1 MTSAPQHL
9 SPRIPDGLARI
20 IEKCMAPDPDQRFEH
35 AKALAE
41 ALESYLTEWRLKP
54 TVNGLCDLLQNPQ
67 ENLHKL
73 NAAIKQNAM
82 AQAEQHLDEK
92 QTGKA
97 LTKVS
102 RVLADSPQDVDAQ
115 QLLEQIEAQ
124 GQKPV
129 WHLVAMTV
137 VPLLLIVGVVTIFSF
152 YPEPSEPAPVASDP
166 ATAAAQPNSAPPT
179 ASPPPLPSNVETP
192 TEASSATK
200 PTPTVA
206 SKARK
211 TRRSHAGHPLRRH
224 FLERPKVATNK
235 RALTLSLPVGKHRL
249 RFENPHASTKEE
261 TVKVTAKGRIKPSQV
276 NLDKMKPATLI
287 VTGSPAEA
295 IVGVG
300 KNSKGTLAKSQ
311 REPMKISLPDKTPR
325 WDTDVTV
332 HKKGFIPQTKRVRF
346 MAGKPV
352 RLHVN
357 LVPEPTP

>member
-1 MTSAPQHL
+1 MRATPYADIFL
-9 SPRIPDGLARI
+9 
-20 IEKCMAPDPDQRFEH
+20 
-35 AKALAE
+35 
-41 ALESYLTEWRLKP
+41 
-54 TVNGLCDLLQNPQ
+54 NG
-67 ENLHKL
+67 
-73 NAAIKQNAM
+73 
-82 AQAEQHLDEK
+82 
-92 QTGKA
+92 
-97 LTKVS
+97 
-102 RVLADSPQDVDAQ
+102 R
-115 QLLEQIEAQ
+115 
-124 GQKPV
+124 
-129 WHLVAMTV
+129 
-137 VPLLLIVGVVTIFSF
+137 
-152 YPEPSEPAPVASDP
+152 
-166 ATAAAQPNSAPPT
+166 
-179 ASPPPLPSNVETP
+179 
-192 TEASSATK
+192 
-200 PTPTVA
+200 
-206 SKARK
+206 
-211 TRRSHAGHPLRRH
+211 
-224 FLERPKVATNK
+224 KVATNK

-261 TVKVTAKGRIKPSQV
+261 TVKVTAKGRIKPIQV